1 MATPAMW
8 LGRRTCITESKAAPR
23 NEIAGIRPQ
32 PRRTP
37 LDVLLVS
44 IHYRCI
50 YKYLRSRFAS
60 LSLSPPV
67 ESSALSCLCAQT
79 RRVDRLLNRIYDDA
93 LRPLGINTMQ
103 KSLLTNIRRS
113 PDGADFGELSDRLAM
128 DRSTLTR
135 NLSTLEHAGLVA
147 VAPNEHDGRKRV
159 ILLTDAGRHT
169 ETASVALWRDAQDR
183 VVDALGFERA
193 KELTT
198 LLASV
203 EQTMRE
209 LD

>member
-1 MATPAMW
+1 M
-8 LGRRTCITESKAAPR
+8 
-23 NEIAGIRPQ
+23 
-32 PRRTP
+32 
-37 LDVLLVS
+37 
-44 IHYRCI
+44 
-50 YKYLRSRFAS
+50 RFGF
-60 LSLSPPV
+60 LSQSPPI
-67 ESSALSCLCAQT
+67 ESSALPCLCAQT

-113 PDGADFGELSDRLAM
+113 PDGADFSELSDRLAM

-135 NLSTLEHAGLVA
+135 NLSTLENAGLVA
-147 VAPNEHDGRKRV
+147 VVPDRHDRRKRV
-159 ILLTDAGRHT
+159 ITLTETGRQT
-169 ETASVALWRDAQDR
+169 ETASVPLWRDAQGR
-183 VVDALGFERA
+183 VVDALGYERA
-193 KELTT
+193 KALTA